1 LGSVP
6 DADLP
11 ALYSGA
17 LACLY
22 PSLYEGFGLPVLEA
36 MRCGALVITSRD
48 PAILEVTGGT
58 ALHVEAHDTAALARI
73 LTQVAQN
80 PAQYKSIREVTR
92 KLAEGSTWNLCASRT
107 REAYAEAARRFSHT

>member
-1 LGSVP
+1 
-6 DADLP
+6 
-11 ALYSGA
+11 
-17 LACLY
+17 
-22 PSLYEGFGLPVLEA
+22 

-58 ALHVEAHDTAALARI
+58 ALHVEAHDTAALAHL
-73 LTQVAQN
+73 LTEVAQN

-107 REAYAEAARRFSHT
+107 RDVYAEAARRFSHA